1 MAFIFTTFS
10 TIFSTAL
17 AVVIGGK
24 IGEMREGQ
32 KAMIRAKKLYED
44 NEKLRAMVQARDTA
58 IREQRD
64 SFEAFIK
71 ANSDRF
77 PPPT

>member
-1 MAFIFTTFS
+1 MALIF

-17 AVVIGGK
+17 AAGIGVQ
-24 IGEMREGQ
+24 IGEMRGGQ
-32 KAMIRAKKLYED
+32 KARIREKKLCED
-44 NEKLRAMVQARDTA
+44 NKKLRAMLQATDTA
-58 IREQRD
+58 IWRQRD